1 MSSRIFPRLAFI
13 ALIYPLYDSA
23 HADNFEAQQKAL
35 DLITAAADKICNVV
49 STRGEVNS
57 SEVQGNVT
65 VQLRGLA
72 TKLAEAGVSGTGS
85 ITSEQY
91 ENVLRSD
98 LAATLKDN
106 TACRL
111 KVFET
116 LQQKLLGSSPSIE
129 PGISGTW
136 RDANDPANVTRIT
149 QNGDHFEFRRTG
161 IVNGV
166 RFESSGAGRKING
179 SYTSEYR
186 TAYQNGL
193 TSSGYCSGM
202 TPREGVLVTDCTDT
216 VLGRFSLSSI
226 RE

>member
-1 MSSRIFPRLAFI
+1 MSNRILPRLAFLAVI
-13 ALIYPLYDSA
+13 HPLNSSA
-23 HADNFEAQQKAL
+23 RAGNLEAQQKAL
-35 DLITAAADKICNVV
+35 DLITAAADRICNVV

-57 SEVQGNVT
+57 SEVKGNVT

-72 TKLAEAGVSGTGS
+72 SKLAEAGVSGTGS

-98 LAATLKDN
+98 LAATLRDN

-116 LQQKLLGSSPSIE
+116 LQQKLLGSGPSLE

-149 QNGDHFEFRRTG
+149 QDGDRFEFSRTG

-166 RFESSGAGRKING
+166 RFESSGTGLKING
-179 SYTSEYR
+179 SYRSEYR

-193 TSSGYCSGM
+193 TSSGSCSGM
-202 TPREGVLVTDCTDT
+202 SPREGVLVTDCTDT
-216 VLGRFSLSSI
+216 ILGRFSLSSI

>member
-1 MSSRIFPRLAFI
+1 MSKRILPHLAFI
-13 ALIYPLYDSA
+13 AVIHPLNGPA
-23 HADNFEAQQKAL
+23 RADNFEAQQKAL

-57 SEVQGNVT
+57 SDVKGNVT

-72 TKLAEAGVSGTGS
+72 SKLVEAGVSGTGS

-116 LQQKLLGSSPSIE
+116 LQQKLLGSGPSLE
-129 PGISGTW
+129 PGIGGTW
-136 RDANDPANVTRIT
+136 RDANDPANVTRIM
-149 QNGDHFEFRRTG
+149 QNGDRFEFRRSG

-166 RFESSGAGRKING
+166 RFESSGTGRKING
-179 SYTSEYR
+179 SYRSEYS
-186 TAYQNGL
+186 TEYQNGL
-193 TSSGYCSGM
+193 TSSGYCSGKS
-202 TPREGVLVTDCTDT
+202 PREGVLVTDCTDT

-226 RE
+226 RD